1 MNENNSNKKV
11 FLAGAI
17 CLIVGGALGFY
28 LQFYSIEQGVL
39 DTIESEK
46 IAHESFLVGQVDS
59 IFPIQSSLNLKLNT
73 QNIELSVDSQTKIY
87 KFSDEDIPKEIML
100 KLSDIKVG
108 QFINVLSNEP
118 VGGKAKIYAKEIL
131 AL

>member
-1 MNENNSNKKV
+1 MNESNSNKKV
-11 FLAGAI
+11 FLVGII
-17 CLIVGGALGFY
+17 CLIAGGALGFY
-28 LQFYSIEQGVL
+28 LQFYSLEQSVL
-39 DTIESEK
+39 ATIESEK
-46 IAHESFLVGQVDS
+46 IARESFLVGQVES
-59 IFPIQSSLNLKLNT
+59 VFPIQSSLNLKLNT